1 MRCDGEGAKSEEEMA
16 MEPRWSFRELGGA
29 DNAPDDPNANLR
41 GREALDRAGERVG
54 EVTGLLIDGERR
66 VRFLHLATDS
76 LLTVAERHTLV
87 PVEAI
92 DRIEVDR
99 VHLAPLW
106 ERIFSAPPYESGR
119 IYPAE
124 YYAGLLDYFG
134 CGPAAMPGVTT
145 PVES

>member
-1 MRCDGEGAKSEEEMA
+1 

-29 DNAPDDPNANLR
+29 DEASDDPNANLR

-54 EVTGLLIDGERR
+54 EVDSLLIDGERR
-66 VRFLHLATDS
+66 VRFLRLATDP
-76 LLTVAERHTLV
+76 LLTITERHTLV

-92 DRIEVDR
+92 DRVEADR
-99 VHLAPLW
+99 VHLDPLR
-106 ERIFSAPPYESGR
+106 ERIFSAPPYETGQ

-124 YYAGLLDYFG
+124 YYAGLLNYYG
-134 CGPAAMPGVTT
+134 HGPAVIPGITI